1 MDIVMAIF
9 ENLPYIISFAA
20 AISAV
25 TKTPKDDE
33 LVGKAQKAYGVAYK
47 VIDVLALNIGRA
59 KNK

>member
-1 MDIVMAIF
+1 MSIIMAII
-9 ENLPYIISFAA
+9 ENIPYLISFAA

-33 LVGKAQKAYGVAYK
+33 AVKKAQKAYNIGYK
-47 VIDVLALNIGRA
+47 VIDVLALNVLKA

>member
-1 MDIVMAIF
+1 MSIIMAII
-9 ENLPYIISFAA
+9 ENIPYIISFAA

-33 LVGKAQKAYGVAYK
+33 AVKKAQKAYGIAYK
-47 VIDVLALNIGRA
+47 VIDVLALNVLKA